1 MLKLLALILA
11 VFVFS
16 YLSYPL
22 FFFVNAGID
31 ATLNPGDVLKLF
43 IGIGCI
49 VLFNLGY
56 EIANIIRDEANNKD
70 NENVW

>member
-31 ATLNPGDVLKLF
+31 ATLNSGDVLKFF
-43 IGIGCI
+43 IGLGCI
-49 VLFNLGY
+49 ALFNLGY
-56 EIANIIRDEANNKD
+56 EIADFLWNKVIIGD
-70 NENVW
+70 NEDV